1 MTIRKETQHHFGRRS
16 ATHDYTRPG
25 IYHITIKVAESLGRP
40 LGTLTGDHADSAA
53 ITFTAVGTAVEH
65 ELLTAITAHYEMV
78 TVDAYVIM
86 PEHLHFI
93 LIVRDPIVSKSGQR
107 THLGQVIAGFKK
119 GCNRA
124 FWAIQE
130 AGSWAGSSENRA
142 GSSENRAGSSEN
154 RAGSPENRAG
164 EPPGAMSPPAPAA
177 RSVSAPGGSPARHRP
192 PSAGSSDRV
201 PLFAPLYCDVMPVE
215 PGQLETQRAY
225 IRNNPRSRWLRT
237 HNRACL
243 QTRRGGIDTALTV
256 AALCKYLRQEC
267 SALQATDD
275 ALAAIEQRLLLA
287 NGHIACDSY
296 GDRAL
301 LTRRLLPVVCHR
313 RYRALLARQKAC
325 CLEEAARGTV
335 LVSARISPG
344 EQEIIDECAN
354 HGFPVIL
361 VADNGF
367 PSVYHPPTQRIDLCA
382 EGRLLIVTPW
392 QYEYRGKN
400 EAVTVPYCKTMNC
413 IAQAISRTKD
423 SWWQTYQES

>member
-130 AGSWAGSSENRA
+130 AGSRA
-142 GSSENRAGSSEN
+142 GSSENRAGSPEN

-192 PSAGSSDRV
+192 PSAGSSGRV

-313 RYRALLARQKAC
+313 KDAPRFGEQKAC
-325 CLEEAARGTV
+325 CLAAAARGAI
-335 LVSARISPG
+335 LVSARIAKG
-344 EQEIIDECAN
+344 EQTIIDEAMQD
-354 HGFPVIL
+354 GFPVVLIT
-361 VADNGF
+361 DNGF
-367 PSVYHPPTQRIDLCA
+367 PDRYHPSAARLDLCA
-382 EGRLLIVTPW
+382 AGRLLLVTPW
-392 QYEYRGKN
+392 TYQYKGN
-400 EAVTVPYCKTMNC
+400 NNSIHVPRCKAMNC
-413 IAQAISRTKD
+413 VAQALCHTKD
-423 SWWQTYQES
+423 NWWKNKE

>member
-1 MTIRKETQHHFGRRS
+1 
-16 ATHDYTRPG
+16 
-25 IYHITIKVAESLGRP
+25 
-40 LGTLTGDHADSAA
+40 
-53 ITFTAVGTAVEH
+53 
-65 ELLTAITAHYEMV
+65 
-78 TVDAYVIM
+78 
-86 PEHLHFI
+86 
-93 LIVRDPIVSKSGQR
+93 
-107 THLGQVIAGFKK
+107 
-119 GCNRA
+119 
-124 FWAIQE
+124 
-130 AGSWAGSSENRA
+130 
-142 GSSENRAGSSEN
+142 
-154 RAGSPENRAG
+154 
-164 EPPGAMSPPAPAA
+164 
-177 RSVSAPGGSPARHRP
+177 
-192 PSAGSSDRV
+192 
-201 PLFAPLYCDVMPVE
+201 MPVE

-287 NGHIACDSY
+287 NGYIACDSY

-313 RYRALLARQKAC
+313 RYRALLARQKAR

-367 PSVYHPPTQRIDLCA
+367 PESYHPSTVRIDRCG
-382 EGRLLIVTPW
+382 EGTLLLVTPW
-392 QYEYRGKN
+392 QYQYRHQD
-400 EAVTVPYCKTMNC
+400 EPITVPFCKTMNC
-413 IAQAISRTKD
+413 VAQALCRTKD
-423 SWWQTYQES
+423 DWWTTTD

>member
-93 LIVRDPIVSKSGQR
+93 LIVRAPIVSKSGQR

-130 AGSWAGSSENRA
+130 AGS
-142 GSSENRAGSSEN
+142 

-192 PSAGSSDRV
+192 PSAGSSGRV

-392 QYEYRGKN
+392 QYQYRGKN